1 MRNTVALLNKY
12 GPGLYNSCRK
22 RLRKQPPNLLL
33 FKQQKAD
40 CLKSLHVL
48 KGGGQCSF
56 FLDIPLEAGCS
67 IHSDEW
73 GEGGGWA
80 EAERA
85 TEEDKKNGFKVELLA

>member
-1 MRNTVALLNKY
+1 MFKVA
-12 GPGLYNSCRK
+12 SCFERGE
-22 RLRKQPPNLLL
+22 
-33 FKQQKAD
+33 
-40 CLKSLHVL
+40 V
-48 KGGGQCSF
+48 GGQCSF